1 MKSVQ
6 WKHTITSG
14 ILKYCIRGLLGSHQ
28 RRTLY
33 ELSDVLS
40 VLVAEEVD
48 MSTIDVV
55 EYRTHR
61 VLALL
66 ERDFPVSL
74 HVIVFHLLHH
84 LPMFLKRFGSAYGF
98 WMFPLERFNS

>member
-6 WKHTITSG
+6 WKHTVTSG
-14 ILKYCIRGLLGSHQ
+14 ILQYCIRGLLESHQ
-28 RRTLY
+28 RKTLN
-33 ELSDVLS
+33 ESCDVLS
-40 VLVAEEVD
+40 ELVAEGVD
-48 MSTIDVV
+48 MSRIDIL

-84 LPMFLKRFGSAYGF
+84 LPRFL
-98 WMFPLERFNS
+98 